1 MKVEL
6 PMCLLPIRLLM
17 LANNVC
23 HLQLLLVQRGGGGQ
37 SRNDDEDER
46 KEICTINSLN

>member
-1 MKVEL
+1 MFVANKALDVGEQCL
-6 PMCLLPIRLLM
+6 PFAAVIGAGGGR
-17 LANNVC
+17 
-23 HLQLLLVQRGGGGQ
+23 GGGQ